1 MKIHRALRP
10 TVMLAALAVSATFLW
25 SQAKPAKLE
34 VITKTPSGATR
45 NLREC
50 QEIVAGFNQPMVSL
64 EQLPEGD
71 GTGLLAITPP
81 LSGKY
86 RWKGTATL
94 VFTPRDT
101 LPYGT
106 AYSVRVPAGTK
117 SLSGQA
123 LEKDVAWS
131 FETPRVLLSS
141 SQPYNG
147 QENVDLK
154 PLILLFFNQPMDT
167 AKAAKFISV
176 RYEDSNGRKTPV
188 AAEVRTLPADIRQ
201 RYQGREKTILAV
213 IPKKSSAPGQEL
225 SPDDFTDN
233 FWQQFKEP
241 KDSVSRYLASQY
253 GDKAKQALREY
264 DTRYPPTYQLKSAV
278 AAELNRII
286 KGPSIYRQERF
297 ANVKLNQ
304 GLKNLAGQKLS
315 GPNLASLNRL
325 LVIKAYEG
333 YIDRQSKLPQNRWI
347 SVTLAKGLP
356 GAQGTLGLAQEAEV
370 RFRTYD
376 NFRFLGAELSDN
388 DPNGWLK
395 FAFSTPV
402 YYEELMANLEF
413 LPAVKKPKAKSDDW
427 YEEYYGEEWYYPS
440 SSGSEPS
447 FRFIFKPETRYQ
459 ARISGKMRDIYGQT
473 LGQDAEF
480 TVNPGPYPPSVHIPT
495 GLGVLEA
502 YLPAR
507 IPVTVMNWQSVRR
520 RLASVPTDSVVP
532 LLMKEWVFYSDME
545 QALPDG
551 WFGVNDEW
559 SLGVK
564 KNVRTRLPLELKP
577 VLSSDNTGFVYYDIG
592 GLPERED
599 YRQGFRYV
607 GRYAA
612 RGFIQVTNLGL
623 TGKFS
628 PEGALLWVTR
638 LRDGQPVAGAEV
650 QLRSD
655 DNRVLF
661 KGKSDKDGIFRGPGW
676 RELGIEPPEGDEEDY
691 YYGTRPRLW
700 AIAAKG
706 KDRAVLVSRWGMGI
720 EPYEFGIPYDWN
732 PKPIQYQGYLFTERG
747 LYKAGEK
754 VFIKGIFRQKRQG
767 KWEIPAARAV
777 TLTIKDSRD
786 EELVGKKLR
795 LSDWGSFAYTLQLKA
810 DAPTGLYSVSVAGDS
825 IRRIRAHDYF
835 RVEAYKPAEFEVKAK
850 SLSPE
855 YIAGDDFSGTVESK
869 YLHGAP
875 MAKAEYSWAL
885 RTMPYY
891 YEPPGHEGFS
901 FSGCWWWDGGYD
913 YGSLLASKSGKLDE
927 QGKIP
932 ASAKLDL
939 GSARSTMAV
948 TLEGTVTSPSR
959 QSLSGRT
966 QAVVHRGEFY
976 IGLKQNTTFVDV
988 DKPLKL
994 WLLTVKPDGTK
1005 LPGQSVSV
1013 EIIRRQWVSVRQA
1026 GQGGRYEWRSEMKD
1040 STVLSA
1046 QAATG
1051 SDPADVI
1058 YVPKEPG
1065 FYLVKLSSK
1074 DARGNSI
1081 HNGSYFYAV
1090 GTGYVGWERRNDD
1103 RIDLIAEKSTLKPG
1117 ETGRVMVKSPY
1128 EKTTALVTLERE
1140 YVIQHFVRELAGSAP
1155 VIDIPITEE
1164 HLPNVYVSV
1173 VLLQGRL
1180 AEQKYSK
1187 EGDDLSKPSFKI
1199 GYINLA
1205 VDPGSKQLKLEVA
1218 TDRPSYGPR
1227 DSVTVRLTA
1236 TDFKN
1241 QPALAEVTLSA
1252 VDKGVLNLIDFQ
1264 TPNPFNAFYGQ
1275 RSLSVETAE
1284 SRMHVIGQRNYGEK
1298 GENRGG
1304 GGGLEP
1310 EFRGDFQ
1317 TTPFYRSALYTDK
1330 DGQLEARFR
1339 LPDNLT
1345 AFKLMASAH
1354 TKTSEFG
1361 AGEHSITVSKPIMLL
1376 PSLPRF
1382 LRVGDS
1388 LQAGVTVH
1396 NNTGQVQKVEVK
1408 AEVRGARLW
1417 GPDKQAVDIRPNEPL
1432 EVRFGYKANSMGP
1445 VVFRFQATAPGGSDG
1460 LENTVPVRMPKLTE
1474 AVALYEQT
1482 DERAS
1487 QALVVPEKVW
1497 PDVGGLE
1504 VSTASTA
1511 LVGLESNLDY
1521 LITYPYGCCEQTMSK
1536 LMPMILAQDIVEAF
1550 GLAPAKGSKLRD
1562 SVKAGIEKIYRF
1574 QRSDGGFG
1582 VWYDSYWSS
1591 DYLTSYV
1598 LYGLFKAKQKG
1609 YSVDQSVVDR
1619 AVSYLSGNLK
1629 WVMTPQR
1636 LNSPYSI
1643 NGRLSVMAYSA
1654 YVLSLWGKKESQA
1667 IDQLYEKRSQITIF
1681 GQAMLLRALKHA
1693 GAAASR
1699 QQELT
1704 QILLNN
1710 VKVTPTTWHFEEGSD
1725 EGGWWWY
1732 QSHARSTA
1740 LVLSTLL
1747 EAQGQF
1753 QNSEKIVK
1761 WLMSERKVRGRW
1773 RSTQENV
1780 FVFEALDAYFNAY
1793 EKDVPDFTATVKVEN
1808 REILKE
1814 IFKGREL
1821 ATRTKKFG
1829 LNEFKPGQKLPV
1841 EISKEGPGRLYY
1853 GLRMIY
1859 APLEPVKA
1867 RDEGFAVTKKITTF
1881 KGDTL
1886 VKTFEAGKT
1895 YKVTLKV
1902 STTQERHY
1910 VVVDDPL
1917 PAGFEVVNTAF
1928 ATESQ
1933 EQMRQMGNTQNYSG
1947 DDVWGRWWGRFDH
1960 TEIYDDR
1967 VLLFADQL
1975 ANGNHEYSYFVRAI
1989 TAGTFALP
1997 QTKAEEMYTPEVF
2010 GWCPDRVVVVK

>member
-10 TVMLAALAVSATFLW
+10 AVVLAALAVSASFLW
-25 SQAKPAKLE
+25 SQAKPTKLE

-50 QEIVAGFNQPMVSL
+50 QEIVVGFNQPMVPL

-71 GTGLLAITPP
+71 GTGPLVVTPP
-81 LSGKY
+81 LRGKY

-94 VFTPRDT
+94 VFTPHDT

-106 AYSVRVPAGTK
+106 SYSVKVPAGTK
-117 SLSGQA
+117 SLSGQF

-176 RYEDSNGRKTPV
+176 RYEDPDGRKTPV
-188 AAEVRTLPADIRQ
+188 AAEVRALPPDLRN
-201 RYQGREKTILAV
+201 RYSGRERTILAV
-213 IPKKSSAPGQEL
+213 IPKKAAAPGQEL
-225 SPDDFTDN
+225 GPDDFTDN
-233 FWQQFKEP
+233 LWPMFKEP
-241 KDSVSRYLASQY
+241 RDSVSQYLASQFSA
-253 GDKAKQALREY
+253 KAKGALKEY
-264 DTRYPPTYQLKSAV
+264 DTRYPPAYQLKSEI

-286 KGPSIYRQERF
+286 KGPSIYREERF
-297 ANVKLNQ
+297 AKVKLTQ
-304 GLKNLAGQKLS
+304 GLKNLAGQKLI

-325 LVIKAYEG
+325 LVIKAYDG

-347 SVTLAKGLP
+347 SVALAKGLP
-356 GAQGTLGLAQEAEV
+356 GAQGNLGLTQEATV

-395 FAFSTPV
+395 FMFSNPV

-413 LPAVKKPKAKSDDW
+413 LPTVKKPRAKSDDW

-440 SSGSEPS
+440 SSGMEPS

-459 ARISGKMRDIYGQT
+459 ARISGKMRDVYGQT
-473 LGQDAEF
+473 LGRDAEF
-480 TVNPGPYPPSVHIPT
+480 AVNPGPYPPSVHIPT

-520 RLASVPTDSVVP
+520 RLASVPVDSVVP
-532 LLMKEWVFYSDME
+532 LLMREWVFYSDME

-551 WFGVNDEW
+551 WFGINDDW
-559 SLGVK
+559 NLGVK
-564 KNVRTRLPLELKP
+564 KNVRARLPLELKSA
-577 VLSSDNTGFVYYDIG
+577 LSSENTGLVYYDIG

-628 PEGALLWVTR
+628 PEDVLLWVTR
-638 LRDGQPVAGAEV
+638 LRDGQPVSGAEV
-650 QLRSD
+650 QLRD
-655 DNRVLF
+655 DSNRVVF
-661 KGKSDKDGIFRGPGW
+661 KGKTDKDGVFRGPGW
-676 RELGIEPPEGDEEDY
+676 RELGIEPPEGDEDDY

-700 AIAAKG
+700 AMASKG

-720 EPYEFGIPYDWN
+720 EPYEFGVPYDWN
-732 PKPIQYQGYLFTERG
+732 PKPVQYQGYLFTERG

-754 VFIKGIFRQKRQG
+754 VFIKGVFRQKRKG
-767 KWEIPAARAV
+767 KWEVPAARSA
-777 TLTIKDSRD
+777 TMTIKDSRD
-786 EELVGKKLR
+786 EELVSRSIR

-825 IRRIRAHDYF
+825 ARRVRAYDYF
-835 RVEAYKPAEFEVKAK
+835 RVEAYKPAEFEVTAG
-850 SLSPE
+850 SAAPE
-855 YIAGDDFSGTVESK
+855 YIAGDEFRGTIESK

-885 RTMPYY
+885 RSSPYY
-891 YEPPGHEGFS
+891 FEPQGHEGFS
-901 FSGCWWWDGGYD
+901 FSGYWWWDGGYD
-913 YGSLLASKSGKLDE
+913 YGNLLASKSGKLDE
-927 QGKIP
+927 QGKVD

-939 GSARSTMAV
+939 GSARNTMAV

-959 QSLSGRT
+959 QSMSGRR

-976 IGLKQNTTFVDV
+976 VGLKQNTTFVDV

-994 WLLTVKPDGTK
+994 WLLAVKPGGSK
-1005 LPGQSVSV
+1005 APGQTVAV
-1013 EIIRRQWVSVRQA
+1013 EVVRRQWTSVRQA

-1040 STVLSA
+1040 STVLFT

-1051 SDPADVI
+1051 SDPAEVS
-1058 YVPKEPG
+1058 YTPKDPG
-1065 FYLVKLSSK
+1065 FYLVKLSAK
-1074 DARGNSI
+1074 DARGNAI

-1090 GTGYVGWERRNDD
+1090 GAGYVGWERRNDD
-1103 RIDLIAEKSTLKPG
+1103 RIDLIAEKSSLKPG
-1117 ETGRVMVKSPY
+1117 ETARIMVKSPY
-1128 EKTTALVTLERE
+1128 ERTTALITLERE
-1140 YVIQHFVRELAGSAP
+1140 YVIQHLVRELSGSAP

-1164 HLPNVYVSV
+1164 HLPNVFVSI

-1187 EGDDLSKPSFKI
+1187 EGDDLSKPSFKM
-1199 GYINLA
+1199 GYLNLA
-1205 VDPGSKQLKLEVA
+1205 VDPGSKRLSLEVA

-1227 DSVTVRLTA
+1227 DSVTVNVTA
-1236 TDFKN
+1236 ADFKN
-1241 QPALAEVTLSA
+1241 QPALAEVTLCA
-1252 VDKGVLNLIDFQ
+1252 VDKGVLNLIDFK
-1264 TPNPFNAFYGQ
+1264 TPNPFDAFYGA
-1275 RSLSVETAE
+1275 RPLSVETAE

-1317 TTPFYRSALYTDK
+1317 TTPFYRSALYTDQEGK
-1330 DGQLEARFR
+1330 LTARFR

-1345 AFKLMASAH
+1345 AFKIMATAH
-1354 TKTSEFG
+1354 TRTSEFG

-1382 LRVGDS
+1382 VRVGDS
-1388 LQAGVTVH
+1388 LLAGVTVH
-1396 NNTGQVQKVEVK
+1396 NNTGDAQKVEVRAEAK
-1408 AEVRGARLW
+1408 GIRLLGPERQAVEVR
-1417 GPDKQAVDIRPNEPL
+1417 PNQPL
-1432 EVRFGYKANSMGP
+1432 EVRFGYKANTMGP
-1445 VVFRFQATAPGGSDG
+1445 VVFRFSASSPGGQDG
-1460 LENTVPVRMPKLTE
+1460 LEMTVPVRMPKLTE

-1482 DERAS
+1482 DDRAS

-1504 VSTASTA
+1504 ISTASTA

-1536 LMPMILAQDIVEAF
+1536 MMPMILAQDIVEAF

-1562 SVKAGIEKIYRF
+1562 SVRAGIEKIYRF

-1598 LYGLFKAKQKG
+1598 LYGLYKAKQKG
-1609 YSVDQSVVDR
+1609 YSVDQQVVDR
-1619 AVSYLSGNLK
+1619 AVGYLSANLK
-1629 WVMTPQR
+1629 WVMTPQK

-1654 YVLSLWGKKESQA
+1654 YVLSLWGKKEPQA
-1667 IDQLYEKRSQITIF
+1667 IDQLYEKRQQISIF
-1681 GQAMLLRALKHA
+1681 GQAMLLRALKHT
-1693 GAAASR
+1693 GAAAAR
-1699 QQELT
+1699 QEEMA
-1704 QILLNN
+1704 QIMLNN

-1753 QNSEKIVK
+1753 ANSEKIVK

-1780 FVFEALDAYFNAY
+1780 FVFEALDSYFNAY
-1793 EKDVPDFTATVKVEN
+1793 EKDVPDFTATVRVEN
-1808 REILKE
+1808 REILRE

-1821 ATRTKKFG
+1821 KTRTQKFG

-1841 EISKEGPGRLYY
+1841 EVAKEGPGRLYY

-1859 APLEPVKA
+1859 APLAPVRE
-1867 RDEGFAVTKKITTF
+1867 RDEGFAVSKRITTF

-1886 VKTFEAGKT
+1886 VKIFEAGKT

-1933 EQMRQMGNTQNYSG
+1933 EQMRQMGRTQEFSG
-1947 DDVWGRWWGRFDH
+1947 DDAWGRWWGRFDH

-1967 VLLFADQL
+1967 VLLFADRL
-1975 ANGNHEYSYFVRAI
+1975 ANGNHDYSYFVKAV

-2010 GWCPDRVVVVK
+2010 GWCPDRMVVIK

>member
-1 MKIHRALRP
+1 MKAGMTALFAAI
-10 TVMLAALAVSATFLW
+10 LAALALAIPEAL
-25 SQAKPAKLE
+25 SQPKPTKLE
-34 VITKTPSGATR
+34 VIVKTPSGTTR

-50 QEIVAGFNQPMVSL
+50 QEIVAGFNQPMVPL

-71 GTGLLAITPP
+71 GSGPLAINPP
-81 LSGKY
+81 LAGKY
-86 RWKGTATL
+86 RWKGPATL

-106 AYSVRVPAGTK
+106 SYTVRVPAGTK
-117 SLSGQA
+117 SLSGQL
-123 LEKDVAWS
+123 LEKDVSWS

-141 SQPYNG
+141 SQPYNN

-167 AKAAKFISV
+167 AKAARFISV
-176 RYEDSNGRKTPV
+176 RYEDSDGRKTPV
-188 AAEVRTLPADIRQ
+188 AAEVRTLPQDLRQ
-201 RYQGREKTILAV
+201 RYSGRERTILAV
-213 IPKKSSAPGQEL
+213 IPKKASAPGQEL
-225 SPDDFTDN
+225 GPDDFTDS
-233 FWQQFKEP
+233 FWPLFKEP
-241 KDSVSRYLASQY
+241 RDSVSQYLAAQFTA
-253 GDKAKQALREY
+253 KAKQSVKEY
-264 DTRYPPTYQLKSAV
+264 DTRYPPTFPLKSAV
-278 AAELNRII
+278 AAEINRII
-286 KGPSIYRQERF
+286 KGPSIYRAERF
-297 ANVKLNQ
+297 AKVKLTQ
-304 GLKNLAGQKLS
+304 GLKNLGAQKLA
-315 GPNLASLNRL
+315 GENLARFNRL
-325 LVIKAYEG
+325 LLVKAYEG
-333 YIDRQSKLPQNRWI
+333 YLDRQSQLPQNRWI
-347 SVTLAKGLP
+347 SVALAKGLP
-356 GAQGTLGLAQEAEV
+356 GAQGTLGLAQETVV

-376 NFRFLGAELSDN
+376 TFRFLGAELSEN
-388 DPNGWLK
+388 DPNGYLGFK
-395 FAFSTPV
+395 FTTPV

-413 LPAVKKPKAKSDDW
+413 MPSVKKPRAKSDDW
-427 YEEYYGEEWYYPS
+427 HDEYYGEEWYYPS
-440 SSGSEPS
+440 SSGPQPS

-459 ARISGKMRDIYGQT
+459 ARISGKMRDVYGQT
-473 LGQDAEF
+473 LGRDAEF
-480 TVNPGPYPPSVHIPT
+480 TVNAGSYPPSVHIPT

-532 LLMKEWVFYSDME
+532 LLTKEWVFYSDMD

-551 WFGVNDEW
+551 WFGVNEDW
-559 SLGVK
+559 SLGAK

-577 VLSSDNTGFVYYDIG
+577 VLSSDNTGFAYYDIG

-599 YRQGFRYV
+599 HRQGFRYV
-607 GRYAA
+607 DRYSA

-628 PEGALLWVTR
+628 PEDVLLWVTR
-638 LRDGQPVAGAEV
+638 LKDGQPVSGAEV
-650 QLRSD
+650 HLRD
-655 DNRVLF
+655 DKNRVLF
-661 KGKSDKDGIFRGPGW
+661 KGKTDKDGIFRGPGW
-676 RELGIEPPEGDEEDY
+676 RELGIEPPEGDEDDY
-691 YYGTRPRLW
+691 YYGSRPRLW

-732 PKPIQYQGYLFTERG
+732 PKPVQYQGYLFTERG

-754 VFIKGIFRQKRQG
+754 VFIKGVFRQKRKG
-767 KWEIPAARAV
+767 KWEIPATRAV

-786 EELVGKKLR
+786 EELVTRKIA

-810 DAPTGLYSVSVAGDS
+810 DAPTGLYSVNVAGDS
-825 IRRIRAHDYF
+825 VRRVQAHDYF
-835 RVEAYKPAEFEVKAK
+835 RVEAYKPAEFEVKA
-850 SLSPE
+850 SSSVPE
-855 YIAGDDFSGTVESK
+855 YIAGDEFRGTVEAN

-875 MAKAEYSWAL
+875 MAKADYSWAL
-885 RTMPYY
+885 RTMPHY

-901 FSGCWWWDGGYD
+901 FSGYWWWDGGYD
-913 YGSLLASKSGKLDE
+913 HGSLLASKTGKLDE
-927 QGKIP
+927 QGKT
-932 ASAKLDL
+932 AAEARLDL
-939 GSARSTMAV
+939 GSSRSTMAV
-948 TLEGTVTSPSR
+948 TLEGTATSPSR
-959 QSLSGRT
+959 QSLSGRR

-976 IGLKQNTTFVDV
+976 IGLRQNTTFVDV

-994 WLLTVKPDGTK
+994 WLLTVKPDGAK
-1005 LPGQSVSV
+1005 QPGQRVSV
-1013 EIIRRQWVSVRQA
+1013 EIIRRQWTSVRQA
-1026 GQGGRYEWRSEMKD
+1026 GHGGRYEWRSEMKD
-1040 STVLSA
+1040 SSVLFT
-1046 QAATG
+1046 QAVTG
-1051 SDPADVI
+1051 SDPAEVGFN
-1058 YVPKEPG
+1058 PKTPG

-1074 DARGNSI
+1074 DARGNSV

-1090 GTGYVGWERRNDD
+1090 GAGYVGWERRNDD
-1103 RIDLIAEKSTLKPG
+1103 RIDLIAEKTILKPG
-1117 ETGRVMVKSPY
+1117 ETARIMVKSPY
-1128 EKTTALVTLERE
+1128 ERTTALVTLERE
-1140 YVIQHFVRELAGSAP
+1140 YVIQHLVRELSGSAP

-1164 HLPNVYVSV
+1164 HLPNVFVSV
-1173 VLLQGRL
+1173 ALLQGRL

-1199 GYINLA
+1199 GYLNIA
-1205 VDPGSKQLKLEVA
+1205 VDPGSKRLSLTVS
-1218 TDRPSYGPR
+1218 TDKPSYGPR
-1227 DSVTVRLTA
+1227 DSVTVSIA
-1236 TDFKN
+1236 AADFKT

-1252 VDKGVLNLIDFQ
+1252 VDKGVLNLIDFR
-1264 TPNPFNAFYGQ
+1264 TPDPFGAFYGP

-1284 SRMHVIGQRNYGEK
+1284 SRIHVIGQRNYGEK

-1310 EFRGDFQ
+1310 VFRGDFQ

-1330 DGQLEARFR
+1330 DGKLEARFR

-1345 AFKLMASAH
+1345 AFKIMATAH
-1354 TKTSEFG
+1354 TKGSEFG

-1382 LRVGDS
+1382 VRVGDS

-1396 NNTGQVQKVEVK
+1396 NSTKDVQKVEIK
-1408 AEVRGARLW
+1408 AEAKGIKLLGADRQTVEV
-1417 GPDKQAVDIRPNEPL
+1417 KPNEPT

-1445 VVFRFQATAPGGSDG
+1445 VVFRFSAKSPGGSDG
-1460 LENTVPVRMPKLTE
+1460 LETTVPVRMPKLTE

-1482 DERAS
+1482 DDRAT

-1504 VSTASTA
+1504 VTTASTA

-1550 GLAPAKGSKLRD
+1550 GLAPAKGQKLRD
-1562 SVKAGIEKIYRF
+1562 SVRAGLERIYKF

-1582 VWYDSYWSS
+1582 NWHVSHWTS
-1591 DYLTSYV
+1591 DYLTTYV
-1598 LYGLFKAKQKG
+1598 LYGLYKAKQKG
-1609 YSVDQSVVDR
+1609 YSIDQGVVDR
-1619 AVSYLSGNLK
+1619 AANYLSANLK

-1654 YVLSLWGKKESQA
+1654 YVLSLWGRKESQA
-1667 IDQLYEKRSQITIF
+1667 VDQLYEKRTQITIF
-1681 GQAMLLRALKHA
+1681 GQAMLLRALKHS
-1693 GAAASR
+1693 GAAAAR
-1699 QQELT
+1699 QEELA
-1704 QILLNN
+1704 QIMLNN

-1732 QSHARSTA
+1732 QSHARTTA
-1740 LVLSTLL
+1740 LVLSTML

-1753 QNSEKIVK
+1753 QNSEKVVK

-1821 ATRTKKFG
+1821 KTRSQKFG

-1841 EISKEGPGRLYY
+1841 EVAKQGPGRLYY
-1853 GLRMIY
+1853 GLRMTY
-1859 APLEPVKA
+1859 APLAPVKE
-1867 RDEGFAVTKKITTF
+1867 RDEGFAVSKRITTF

-1886 VKTFEAGKT
+1886 VKVFEAGKT

-1902 STTQERHY
+1902 STTQERHF

-1928 ATESQ
+1928 ATESR
-1933 EQMRQMGNTQNYSG
+1933 EQMRQMGRTQEYSG
-1947 DDVWGRWWGRFDH
+1947 DDPWGSWWGRFDH

-2010 GWCPDRVVVVK
+2010 GWCPDRLVVVK